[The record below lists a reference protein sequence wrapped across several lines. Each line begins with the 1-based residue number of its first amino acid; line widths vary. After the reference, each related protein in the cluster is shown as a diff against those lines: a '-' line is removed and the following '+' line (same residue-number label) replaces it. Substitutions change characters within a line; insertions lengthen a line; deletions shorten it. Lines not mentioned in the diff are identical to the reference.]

1 MASVFGGVTF
11 TVKKMSDNTVVGSG
25 VTNAEGKI
33 VFNLPPGEYKVQI
46 TTPANHTLNK
56 SVLQEPGAASS
67 ESASDVILDVT
78 VTAGGNTL
86 ITTNFV
92 QNA

>member
-25 VTNAEGKI
+25 ITNSEGKI

-46 TTPANHTLNK
+46 TTPANHTLDK
-56 SVLQEPGAASS
+56 TVLVEPGAAAS
-67 ESASDVILDVT
+67 ESSSDLVLDVT
-78 VTAGGNTL
+78 VTEGGNT
-86 ITTNFV
+86 TFVTNFI